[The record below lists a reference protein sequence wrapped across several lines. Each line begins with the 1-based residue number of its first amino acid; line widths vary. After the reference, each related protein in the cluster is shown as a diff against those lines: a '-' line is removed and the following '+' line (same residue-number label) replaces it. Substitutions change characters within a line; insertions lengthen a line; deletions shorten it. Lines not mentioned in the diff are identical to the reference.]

1 MSRATKP
8 RYASPAIYELRK
20 TMDIMHHCYLRTV
33 DDELMYLEEGMND
46 GEDER
51 GVIKFKRSSLIVT
64 ADLPSPLL

>member
-20 TMDIMHHCYLRTV
+20 TMDIMQHCFRTV

-46 GEDER
+46 GGDER
-51 GVIKFKRSSLIVT
+51 GVIKFKRSSLMVT